1 VQEFIISK
9 GGSKEA
15 AFSFQIQQH
24 YVKLRLDADISLST
38 TPLSTL
44 SPLGHCKELDQK
56 KRGLEQNVLQF
67 VQNKLE
73 IPFYVKDFII
83 PLHNA
88 NHWSMIIMNEDQFL
102 HYDLLKIENIFP
114 FALVHKFFSKLW
126 ASRQGPMSQNVAWK
140 QATINNF
147 WVWLGGPQ
155 QKFN

>member
-1 VQEFIISK
+1 MVITLSCEFIVDV
-9 GGSKEA
+9 
-15 AFSFQIQQH
+15 H
-24 YVKLRLDADISLST
+24 H
-38 TPLSTL
+38 TL